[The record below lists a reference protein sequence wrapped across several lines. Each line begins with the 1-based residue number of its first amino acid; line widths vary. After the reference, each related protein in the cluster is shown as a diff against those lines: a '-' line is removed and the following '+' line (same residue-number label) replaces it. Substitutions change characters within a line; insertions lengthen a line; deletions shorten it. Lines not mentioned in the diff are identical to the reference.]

1 MLWRKAARVFRSSS
15 IRRFLRGQGLL
26 KWAEAA
32 GKRVRQMWMY
42 EKRPGKANHSRF
54 AGVIWRRRA
63 LILSTFLD
71 ARLRGHDEKVGAWRE
86 GVGMARR
93 CGHDEKVWAWREGV
107 GMARRGRDDA
117 EASACREG
125 GGVAGRGGNGGK
137 VRVWREG
144 VGMTRRCGHDEKVWA

>member
-1 MLWRKAARVFRSSS
+1 M
-15 IRRFLRGQGLL
+15 

-93 CGHDEKVWAWREGV
+93 CGHDEKVRAWREGAGRARRCGHGAKV
-107 GMARRGRDDA
+107 RAWREGAGMARR
-117 EASACREG
+117 CR
-125 GGVAGRGGNGGK
+125 
-137 VRVWREG
+137 
-144 VGMTRRCGHDEKVWA
+144 HDEKVWA

>member
-54 AGVIWRRRA
+54 AGVIWRRRE
-63 LILSTFLD
+63 LILSTFLG
-71 ARLRGHDEKVGAWRE
+71 ARLRGQDEQEGAWRA
-86 GVGMARR
+86 GA
-93 CGHDEKVWAWREGV
+93 
-107 GMARRGRDDA
+107 GMARRGGQD
-117 EASACREG
+117 
-125 GGVAGRGGNGGK
+125 GK
-137 VRVWREG
+137 V
-144 VGMTRRCGHDEKVWA
+144 

>member
-1 MLWRKAARVFRSSS
+1 MLWRKAARVYRSSS

-93 CGHDEKVWAWREGV
+93 CGHDEKVRAWRSEEHTSELQ
-107 GMARRGRDDA
+107 ARGY
-117 EASACREG
+117 
-125 GGVAGRGGNGGK
+125 V
-137 VRVWREG
+137 VW
-144 VGMTRRCGHDEKVWA
+144 